1 MSVKVNA
8 LDHLVINVA
17 DVARSAEWYRSILGM
32 EVRVFDPG
40 PGKTPRT
47 SLVFGNQKINVRPR
61 DADKVEWFTA
71 DHETAGS
78 DDLCFLTSSTPE
90 EVVAHLKAN
99 GVAIEE
105 GPVAKQGARGTLRS
119 VYCRDPDGSLIEIS
133 SYDGW
138 GEVTRS
144 LLVMAGLVPAIHVFV
159 TATKQDVDARDK
171 PGHDEENDRPFAH
184 RAVRWQNYSQA
195 KTKSSRKAAREDK

>member
-1 MSVKVNA
+1 MAVKVNA
-8 LDHLVINVA
+8 LDHIVINVA
-17 DVARSAEWYRSILGM
+17 DVAHSAQWYHKVLGM

-47 SLVFGNQKINVRPR
+47 SLMFGDQKINVRPQ

-71 DHETAGS
+71 HHETAGS
-78 DDLCFLTSSTPE
+78 DDLCFLTSSTPKQ
-90 EVVAHLKAN
+90 VVAHLTAC

-133 SYDGW
+133 SYEDGS
-138 GEVTRS
+138 GS
-144 LLVMAGLVPAIHVFV
+144 
-159 TATKQDVDARDK
+159 
-171 PGHDEENDRPFAH
+171 
-184 RAVRWQNYSQA
+184 
-195 KTKSSRKAAREDK
+195 